1 MRNRVVVITLFL
13 LAVGTLIAVLTIG
26 ASKAGTVVGTFR
38 LIGGP
43 PPGESI
49 PARGTVIFNPVAKAQ
64 VTSGGTV
71 IFAPVAKDQVTSVRV
86 TVSATGRFI
95 AHIPT
100 GTWTITASSPQFNS
114 NERGACG
121 AVDPITVKAGKSTH
135 VAVRC
140 DVP

>member
-1 MRNRVVVITLFL
+1 
-13 LAVGTLIAVLTIG
+13 LIAVLTIG

-49 PARGTVIFNPVAKAQ
+49 PARGTVIF
-64 VTSGGTV
+64 
-71 IFAPVAKDQVTSVRV
+71 APVAKGQATSVRV

-100 GTWTITASSPQFNS
+100 GTWTVTASSPQFNS
-114 NERGACG
+114 NERGACD
-121 AVDPITVKAGKSTH
+121 AVHPITVKTGKSTH